1 MSEPARHPPKCSTA
15 IEKCITG
22 YGQQSQKTGQASA
35 PTVEQ
40 NQVTVDAM
48 QPLQLCSTAQNVG
61 TVNIGAA
68 TSQSL
73 IPSFSTTLTTPLA
86 SLLSSIVPHIT
97 LPSLLQSYTLQTC
110 ASSNNTPSTSH
121 NMQPKPGTVKS
132 NQPFFITV
140 LNNRIKKCSGC
151 SMLFRECRA
160 GSEPDYILGHMKRD
174 WFPQNGQWQ
183 LGKLHPNPD
192 ILYLICRISTGL
204 LIWCFLLLF

>member
-1 MSEPARHPPKCSTA
+1 M
-15 IEKCITG
+15 
-22 YGQQSQKTGQASA
+22 
-35 PTVEQ
+35 
-40 NQVTVDAM
+40 TVDSVGAM

-97 LPSLLQSYTLQTC
+97 LPSLLQSYALQTC
-110 ASSNNTPSTSH
+110 AFSNNTPSTSH

-132 NQPFFITV
+132 NQPFFIPV

-160 GSEPDYILGHMKRD
+160 GSEPDYILGHMERD

-183 LGKLHPNPD
+183 LGKLQNKYYHLQKSC
-192 ILYLICRISTGL
+192 ILQCCSLYRFPQDLSSLTSKLDVAIPVSDKGIFSREFGL
-204 LIWCFLLLF
+204 EI